1 MWIVLLKDLV
11 PTKMK
16 LQAGSLTDAL
26 WCSKPGQEEH
36 SPHQATEQA
45 HLALTSVCPHQALPA
60 PVSRGHYGSQ
70 KRTMRGVLWPGQ
82 QGPGVCSSDLIW
94 EQQQKARL
102 SMKQGCKP
110 QCIFSCSIRLLTK
123 HKFKDR
129 LVKNLNTEATP
140 STGLFWTGSPKYCTD
155 HTHRPCTCLDTE
167 DYNYLTPPTDSC

>member
-16 LQAGSLTDAL
+16 LQAGSLTEGRRNTHHTRL
-26 WCSKPGQEEH
+26 QSK
-36 SPHQATEQA
+36 
-45 HLALTSVCPHQALPA
+45 LTWPWPACVHTKPSLLPWA
-60 PVSRGHYGSQ
+60 EDTMGPRKGHWEGL
-70 KRTMRGVLWPGQ
+70 LWPGQ

-102 SMKQGCKP
+102 SMKRGYKP
-110 QCIFSCSIRLLTK
+110 HCIFSCPIRLLTK